1 MYSFLP
7 PRRSPGLILS
17 LDYSFQMHE
26 KYNATNFSIS
36 YLAKTGPHSVSTLA
50 PPPPK
55 TDVSFL
61 LLLPVGDLGVPLL
74 RPRQPRLAS
83 RLDRSHK
90 ACATCVAHRFRAVAA
105 ADIVRRRSSSSWCVS
120 GGSLLATSASCSD
133 GCMPH

>member
-1 MYSFLP
+1 MYPFLP

-26 KYNATNFSIS
+26 KYNAMQ
-36 YLAKTGPHSVSTLA
+36 KTAHEKDILCPVLA
-50 PPPPK
+50 PSAK
-55 TDVSFL
+55 TDVSFS
-61 LLLPVGDLGVPLL
+61 LLLPVGDLGVCPCSDLAK
-74 RPRQPRLAS
+74 PRLAS

-105 ADIVRRRSSSSWCVS
+105 ADTVRRRSSSSWCVS